1 MPERTY
7 SMETRAAQA
16 EATRERIVRAAVRLH
31 AERGAVATP
40 FAAIARKARVSPQT
54 VYNHFPD
61 LGALIGAC
69 TGHVAALAPHVD
81 EGSFRAGVTAADRL
95 RLLAR
100 AIYARIEYFAPW
112 LRQGYHDAAKI
123 PELAAVFARS
133 DDEVRRL
140 AVAALAPDRESLPG
154 FTDAAFVLLDYPAW
168 KTLTRGRSTGDAAHL
183 AGEGLADLVPR
194 LTRPLRK
201 AHR

>member
-1 MPERTY
+1 
-7 SMETRAAQA
+7 
-16 EATRERIVRAAVRLH
+16 
-31 AERGAVATP
+31 
-40 FAAIARKARVSPQT
+40 
-54 VYNHFPD
+54 
-61 LGALIGAC
+61 
-69 TGHVAALAPHVD
+69 
-81 EGSFRAGVTAADRL
+81 DRL

-140 AVAALAPDRESLPG
+140 AVAALSPDRKAMPG
-154 FTDAAFVLLDYPAW
+154 FADAAFVLLDYPAW